1 MAFGRGLI
9 DEYRHGWLCFH
20 VRLPSTSNQC
30 LGHLHRPARSTRR
43 HSVGLLTVRLLVLTP
58 AEVNHFSQM
67 APRAAVKKLASSLRG
82 RIASR

>member
-1 MAFGRGLI
+1 MNTDMAGSVSMSGF
-9 DEYRHGWLCFH
+9 
-20 VRLPSTSNQC
+20 
-30 LGHLHRPARSTRR
+30 HRPRISAWAISIELQRSTRR

-67 APRAAVKKLASSLRG
+67 APRAAVNKLASSLRG